1 MTLLKKHDVFFKY
14 DLDNLFKLVVLSLV
28 ALLATSRCA
37 ALRSRATAVAL
48 TGNSS
53 SHSLVKQQS
62 GNEDSK

>member
-1 MTLLKKHDVFFKY
+1 MIKLKKHDVFFQS
-14 DLDNLFKLVVLSLV
+14 DLFKLVVLSLV

-48 TGNSS
+48 TGGSYS
-53 SHSLVKQQS
+53 LSLVKQQS